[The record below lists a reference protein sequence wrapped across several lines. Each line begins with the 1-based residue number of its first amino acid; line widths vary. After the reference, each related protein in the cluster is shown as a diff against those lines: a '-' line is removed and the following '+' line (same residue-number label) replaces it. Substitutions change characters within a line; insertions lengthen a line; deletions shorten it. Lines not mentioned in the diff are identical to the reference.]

1 MPGVQLVRYD
11 AMCHA
16 ITAAFAID
24 EVKDI
29 HDKALAIETYARQ
42 AKNVEAE
49 SQACEIRLRAER
61 RAGQLLG
68 EMEKARGARGSGSNQ
83 HKLRSH
89 DTRAPKLLDLGI
101 SHDQSSR
108 WQKLAA
114 IPEAE
119 FEATFA
125 KPSKKPSTS
134 RAHRSRRGFHWRPS

>member
-68 EMEKARGARGSGSNQ
+68 EMEKARGARGSGS
-83 HKLRSH
+83 
-89 DTRAPKLLDLGI
+89 I